1 MRRTDLENYFR
12 ANNGNLISINS
23 FLSATTDRYVARI
36 FAGDGHIEN
45 SDTHLAVLYEI
56 EIDTRLPRSVL
67 FAELSG
73 QKTCQEHKYLWT
85 AKLTLTTDEDEQWNI
100 LTEHLQEKKEE
111 ES

>member
-73 QKTCQEHKYLWT
+73 QT
-85 AKLTLTTDEDEQWNI
+85 KLTLTTDEDEQWNI

>member
-12 ANNGNLISINS
+12 ANNGNLISING
-23 FLSATTDRYVARI
+23 FLSSTTDRYVARI

-73 QKTCQEHKYLWT
+73 QT
-85 AKLTLTTDEDEQWNI
+85 KLTLTTDEDEQWNI